1 MDVAS
6 KIKKLRE
13 EANLSKNQLAKK
25 AGISQSFISAIES
38 NQKHPGIDV
47 MEKICHA
54 LGITLS
60 SFFSDD
66 IPIDRI
72 PPDIGQF
79 AIDKNNQAL
88 IRLIQGLKEYGYSNE
103 VISEWIQSMHTSL
116 IDLGKKY
123 GTAHNKT
130 AFASNDVSPEDQKA
144 AKKDRDKN

>member
-1 MDVAS
+1 MDVAG

-38 NQKHPGIDV
+38 DQKHPGIDV

-66 IPIDRI
+66 VPIDRI
-72 PPDIGQF
+72 PSDISQF

-116 IDLGKKY
+116 MELGKKY
-123 GTAHNKT
+123 GTAHDKT
-130 AFASNDVSPEDQKA
+130 TFTRNDVSPKDQKTA
-144 AKKDRDKN
+144 PKNEN